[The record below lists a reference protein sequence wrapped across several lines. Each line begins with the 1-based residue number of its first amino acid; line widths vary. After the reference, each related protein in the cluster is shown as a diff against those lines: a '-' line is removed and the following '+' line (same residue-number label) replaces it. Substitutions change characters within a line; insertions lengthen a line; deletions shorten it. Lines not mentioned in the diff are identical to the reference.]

1 LYTAFPNGSFPLP
14 NLGYWK
20 VEIAPVFSYGAMGY
34 GPSQII
40 QVNNTASSAMLPE
53 VAHSDE
59 RRIED
64 EMIVSVYPNPGDG
77 KRVVVSSNSES
88 IITNW
93 SVMDELGRKVEGYVV
108 RPLDGARYELV
119 FDRAQANGLYFIS
132 WYANEE
138 VSSARWMVAR

>member
-1 LYTAFPNGSFPLP
+1 
-14 NLGYWK
+14 
-20 VEIAPVFSYGAMGY
+20 MGY

-40 QVNNTASSAMLPE
+40 QVNNTASSTMLPE
-53 VAHSDE
+53 VSPSQE
-59 RRIED
+59 RSMEEEVIAS
-64 EMIVSVYPNPGDG
+64 IYPNPGDG
-77 KRVVVSSNSES
+77 KRVVVSTNSES

-93 SVMDELGRKVEGYVV
+93 SVMDELGRKVEGYQV